1 MKDMKDVGQPV
12 HIVGI
17 GGIGMSAI
25 AEVLHDRGVA
35 VRGTDMKDGANVR
48 RLLAKGIAVTI
59 GHDGQNVNGAGQV
72 VLSSA
77 VKPDNPEV
85 IAAHAAGLPVLSR
98 AEALADLMANM
109 GSVCVTGS
117 HGKTTTTSMVA
128 WIFEKAGLDPT
139 VITGGIINSWGTNA
153 RIGRGDWMVVEADES
168 DATFVKLPTRI
179 GVVTNIDP
187 EHLDYY
193 QSLEALH
200 EAFRQFFAQIQPGG
214 LAVAG
219 IDHPVVRQMVEAAPY
234 ADGRRLLTYG
244 KAADADLRLLDVRE
258 GGGMLRFDAELGAR
272 VKGAARSLRNV
283 TLRLP
288 GHYNALNALAA
299 MAVAAEAG
307 IDEAIILEALATFEG
322 VKRRFTRTGVWNGV
336 AIYDDYAHH
345 PAEVCAVLKAAR
357 SATQGRVIAVAQPHR
372 YSRLKNLFD
381 EFRACF
387 ADCDTL
393 IVAPVYSAGE
403 KPNGVDSH
411 TLAEGVRALGHKQVI
426 EIDTDEALPGLIASL
441 AMPGDLVIGLGA
453 GTVTEWMNALP
464 QRLTA
469 MSQPALDAA
478 E

>member
-1 MKDMKDVGQPV
+1 MNDKREDGPPI

-35 VRGTDMKDGANVR
+35 VRGSDQKDGANVR
-48 RLLAKGIAVTI
+48 RLAAKGIEVRV
-59 GHDGQNVNGAGQV
+59 GHAPENVQGARQV

-85 IAAHAAGLPVLSR
+85 IAAHAGGLPVLSR
-98 AEALADLMANM
+98 AESLAALMADM
-109 GSVCVTGS
+109 YGVCVTGS
-117 HGKTTTTSMVA
+117 HGKTTTTSMIA

-168 DATFVKLPTRI
+168 DGTFVKLPTRI

-193 QSLEALH
+193 KSLDALH
-200 EAFRQFFAQIQPGG
+200 AAFRQFFAQIQPGG

-219 IDHPVVRQMVEAAPY
+219 IDHPVVREMVEAAPY
-234 ADGRRLLTYG
+234 TDGRRLLTYG
-244 KAADADLRLLDVRE
+244 RAADADLRLLDVRSR
-258 GGGMLRFDAELGAR
+258 GGTLQFDAEIGDR
-272 VKGAARSLRNV
+272 VKGGSRILKDV
-283 TLRLP
+283 TLLLP

-299 MAVAAEAG
+299 FAAASEAG
-307 IDEAIILEALATFEG
+307 IDEEVILDALSSFAG
-322 VKRRFTRTGVWNGV
+322 VKRRFTRTGGWNGV

-345 PAEVCAVLKAAR
+345 PAEVCAVLAAAR
-357 SATQGRVIAVAQPHR
+357 SATSGRVIAVAQPHR
-372 YSRLKNLFD
+372 YSRLKNLFE
-381 EFRACF
+381 EFCACF
-387 ADCDTL
+387 ADCDIL
-393 IVAPVYSAGE
+393 VVAPVYSAGE

-411 TLAEGVRALGHKQVI
+411 TLAEGVKALGHARVL
-426 EIDTDEALPGLIASL
+426 EIDGEDVLPGLIASL
-441 AMPGDLVIGLGA
+441 AKPGDLVIGLGA
-453 GTVTEWMNALP
+453 GTITEWMAALP
-464 QRLTA
+464 QKLAT
-469 MSQPALDAA
+469 MEPALDAA

>member
-1 MKDMKDVGQPV
+1 MKNTNNGAAPV

-25 AEVLHDRGVA
+25 AEVLHDRGIA
-35 VRGTDMKDGANVR
+35 VRGSDLKDGANVR
-48 RLLAKGIAVTI
+48 RLAAKGIPVTI
-59 GHDGQNVNGAGQV
+59 GHAAANVDGASQV

-85 IAAHAAGLPVLSR
+85 IAAHAAGLPVFSR
-98 AEALADLMANM
+98 AESLAALMADM
-109 GSVCVTGS
+109 HSVCVTGS

-128 WIFEKAGLDPT
+128 WIFEKAMLDPT

-168 DATFVKLPTRI
+168 DATFIKLPTSI

-193 QSLEALH
+193 KSLDALH
-200 EAFRQFFAQIQPGG
+200 DAFRAFFAQIQPGG

-219 IDHPVVRQMVEAAPY
+219 IDHPVVREMVEAAPY

-244 KAADADLRLLDVRE
+244 KAEDADLRLLDVRE
-258 GGGMLRFDAELGAR
+258 SGGRLQFDAVLSDR
-272 VKGAARSLRNV
+272 VKGGARRLVNV
-283 TLRLP
+283 QLRLP
-288 GHYNALNALAA
+288 GWYNALNALAA
-299 MAVAAEAG
+299 LAVASEAG
-307 IDEAIILEALATFEG
+307 IDERVALDALASFEG
-322 VKRRFTRTGVWNGV
+322 VKRRFTLTGVWNGV
-336 AIYDDYAHH
+336 SIYDDYAHH
-345 PAEVCAVLKAAR
+345 PAEVCAVLRAAR
-357 SATQGRVIAVAQPHR
+357 SATSGRVIAVAQPHR
-372 YSRLKNLFD
+372 YSRLKNLFE
-381 EFRACF
+381 EFCACF

-411 TLAEGVRALGHKQVI
+411 TLAEGVKARGHSRVF
-426 EIDTDEALPGLIASL
+426 EIDGEDDLPSLISALAK
-441 AMPGDLVIGLGA
+441 PGDLVIGLGA
-453 GTVTEWMNALP
+453 GTITEWANALP
-464 QRLTA
+464 HKLA
-469 MSQPALDAA
+469 LLEPALDAA